1 MGWREH
7 GQREGLDTSIVV
19 DVIEGVEFRS
29 QSSAVLRR
37 RPHVPSP
44 PPVRVPTGGKRPMPP
59 SAMQMDANDRW
70 RQRQSWPPPQPMSP
84 AAVQRFRPPPSRP
97 EPHGSLPALQAASE
111 QARRR
116 EADQADQFLLKVK
129 QTLDGDKHRLF
140 QEVSARVVHVHVQH
154 VHVHVYCACTPYAL
168 RVAPQVMMGFESS
181 VLDTVEVMEHVSA
194 LLHGHWSLLRQFN
207 DFLPDGHRIEQLPPR
222 LQGYSVCHDSA
233 QPVPEAQADELAVGF
248 FNRLKARCRPTH
260 I

>member
-7 GQREGLDTSIVV
+7 GQREGLDASIVV

-129 QTLDGDKHRLF
+129 QALGNGDKHRLF
-140 QEVSARVVHVHVQH
+140 LE
-154 VHVHVYCACTPYAL
+154 
-168 RVAPQVMMGFESS
+168 VMMGYESS

>member
-7 GQREGLDTSIVV
+7 GQREGLDASIVV

-129 QTLDGDKHRLF
+129 QALGHGDKHRLF
-140 QEVSARVVHVHVQH
+140 QEVCARVVHAHVHVYVHVHLH
-154 VHVHVYCACTPYAL
+154 VHVHVHVHVMCMCTA
-168 RVAPQVMMGFESS
+168 RARHVHCVMRRRS
-181 VLDTVEVMEHVSA
+181 
-194 LLHGHWSLLRQFN
+194 
-207 DFLPDGHRIEQLPPR
+207 
-222 LQGYSVCHDSA
+222 
-233 QPVPEAQADELAVGF
+233 
-248 FNRLKARCRPTH
+248 
-260 I
+260 